1 MRAWVWAMRGAAL
14 ALAALAA
21 SCLGSTPAAP
31 SSAAPVKQIALTIDD
46 APLPDGPFLTG
57 AERAQRIIADLRDAH
72 VQTIFFANP
81 GRPAPDRDARL
92 RAYAAA
98 GHIIGNHTWDHPNLR
113 DLSAADYIANI
124 QRADAYL
131 RATPGF
137 QPIFRFPFLSE
148 GETVE
153 KRDAVRA
160 ALIQMGYTQGYV
172 TADSYDWRLD
182 QLARD
187 AKTAGAHF
195 NMNALRDL
203 YIQSAVSGA
212 DYFDR
217 MSRATLGR
225 SARQVMLMHEN
236 DIEALYLPDLI
247 RALRRDG
254 WIIISPTEAYAD
266 PIASELPDTL
276 DQSAGR
282 IAALMHAHHQEALF
296 TEQRA
301 AYGDLDEPFSARVVN
316 HAR

>member
-1 MRAWVWAMRGAAL
+1 MRAWVWAARAAAL
-14 ALAALAA
+14 ALAALTTA
-21 SCLGSTPAAP
+21 CLGSAP
-31 SSAAPVKQIALTIDD
+31 TAPLAAAPVKQIALTFDD

-57 AERAQRIIADLRDAH
+57 EQRAQHIIADLREAH

-81 GRPAPDRDARL
+81 GRTAPDRDTRL
-92 RAYAAA
+92 HAYAAA
-98 GHIIGNHTWDHPNLR
+98 GHIIGNHTWDHPNLQN
-113 DLSAADYIANI
+113 LSADDYIANI
-124 QRADAYL
+124 TRADAYL
-131 RATPGF
+131 RTVPGF
-137 QPIFRFPFLSE
+137 QPIFRYPFLSE
-148 GETVE
+148 GDTVA

-160 ALIQMGYTQGYV
+160 ALVRMGYSQGYV

-182 QLARD
+182 ELARD
-187 AKTAGAHF
+187 AKAANAHF
-195 NMNALRDL
+195 NMDALRDL
-203 YIQSAVSGA
+203 YVQTAVTGA
-212 DYFDR
+212 DYADR

-225 SARQVMLMHEN
+225 SAKQVMLMHEN

-254 WIIISPTEAYAD
+254 WTIISPTEAYAD

-276 DQSAGR
+276 DLSSGR

-301 AYGDLDEPFSARVVN
+301 SYGDLDEPFSARVVN